1 MFEDRQTPGDWHAQ
15 WTDDDGGFE
24 MAIFSGPRA
33 RERAII
39 FAERC
44 YGRYG
49 RGPYQR
55 RCVGRKKM
63 AARGLYKATDG
74 SWRQADADKGIP
86 LLYRLKEGERW
97 TLLDRDRAMVV
108 HPERQPKIVYPD
120 GRVEEIASNT
130 EA

>member
-1 MFEDRQTPGDWHAQ
+1 MGHYARRALTAEIP
-15 WTDDDGGFE
+15 
-24 MAIFSGPRA
+24 PRA
-33 RERAII
+33 RT
-39 FAERC
+39 
-44 YGRYG
+44 
-49 RGPYQR
+49 
-55 RCVGRKKM
+55 
-63 AARGLYKATDG
+63 LT

-120 GRVEEIASNT
+120 GRVEEIPSNT